1 MHVCVVYFVGEI
13 VAWNSIKCFTDVQCD
28 KECSVCRSFCVDAV
42 IDSLCEVCEK
52 SVCGVEWSETVLCW
66 CMGYVWGRELQ
77 NESFYY
83 LGGSAEEC
91 NGSV

>member
-52 SVCGVEWSETVLCW
+52 SVCGV
-66 CMGYVWGRELQ
+66 
-77 NESFYY
+77 
-83 LGGSAEEC
+83 
-91 NGSV
+91 